1 MNTPNIHTIESST
14 EVIIRIIPLQHPTEV
29 TLTEK
34 VVPLSMAE
42 AERQAIEQMLA
53 HTSGDKSKAAKLL
66 GIGRKTLYRKLEQ
79 YGAGQ

>member
-1 MNTPNIHTIESST
+1 MNTPNVHTIESST
-14 EVIIRIIPLQHPTEV
+14 EVIIRIVPSQHST
-29 TLTEK
+29 TT
-34 VVPLSMAE
+34 PLSMAQ